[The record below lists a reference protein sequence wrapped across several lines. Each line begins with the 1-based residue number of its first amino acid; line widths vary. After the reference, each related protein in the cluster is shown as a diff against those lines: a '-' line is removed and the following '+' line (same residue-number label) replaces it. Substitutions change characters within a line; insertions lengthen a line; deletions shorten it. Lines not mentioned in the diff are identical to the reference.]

1 MFGKLLKH
9 EFRATAPLILM
20 LWAGLA
26 GFAGLSAL
34 FWELCR
40 SLDIFAL
47 PLSISMFFFV
57 ILAIAAVVVVNIV
70 IIRRFYV
77 NVYGDEGYLTLTLPV
92 KRSSIIWSKL
102 VCSSVWLILTGAVV
116 AISVGVLLLV
126 GDRSVISDTFEYL
139 RLYVGRMLE
148 SLRISEVFAAVV
160 MILAMLVELVSG
172 ILVFYA
178 SISIG
183 QFFTGHRLLG
193 SVLGYMGIHVLTKI
207 AESIY
212 SLIMGVPEL
221 SSGLINMMM
230 RSGLLDAMSSFN
242 LQVAMVLYIVV
253 KVIFAALLFF
263 FSDYIMR
270 RQVNL
275 Q

>member
-20 LWAGLA
+20 LWAGLV

-160 MILAMLVELVSG
+160 MILSMLVELVSG
-172 ILVFYA
+172 I
-178 SISIG
+178 
-183 QFFTGHRLLG
+183 LG

-221 SSGLINMMM
+221 SSGLINLMI
-230 RSGLLDAMSSFN
+230 RVVPLDAASGFN
-242 LQVAMVLYIVV
+242 LQVSMVLYIVV
-253 KVIFAALLFF
+253 KVIFAALLFL